1 MVQCETLELHEY
13 ESEICWCRSQLELG
27 SSNFTGVR
35 WTASFLQLVNLAD
48 TKLCD
53 NTQFSVRASW
63 EVRPVVLESDRLLPC
78 TKGCP
83 DRWFEHVPPKLKSV
97 KDSSNLFLWQKMSL
111 CACLPCSC
119 FLRGLYRVDDTV
131 PIVLT
136 IHSSLSCNDD
146 CP

>member
-53 NTQFSVRASW
+53 NTQFFR
-63 EVRPVVLESDRLLPC
+63 
-78 TKGCP
+78 
-83 DRWFEHVPPKLKSV
+83 
-97 KDSSNLFLWQKMSL
+97 
-111 CACLPCSC
+111 SC
-119 FLRGLYRVDDTV
+119 FLRS
-131 PIVLT
+131 P
-136 IHSSLSCNDD
+136 SSCIGIRQTSSMHKRMSRQVIRAR
-146 CP
+146 PS